1 MPFKY
6 ESTVKILW
14 IWKVQTLNREYPT
27 RPIVGAGALILEN
40 GKLLLIRRGAKPGQG
55 RWSIPGGLVEL
66 GELVQNAVVRE
77 VKEECGLDIEVE
89 RLIDVFDSITRDEKG
104 RVQYQFVVVNFLAKI
119 KGGILKNA
127 DDVLEARWTS
137 LNEVEKYNLTNA
149 FRAFFQKHHESL
161 KQLCT
166 SR

>member
-1 MPFKY
+1 M
-6 ESTVKILW
+6 KILW

-40 GKLLLIRRGAKPGQG
+40 GKLLLIKRGAKPGQG

-66 GELVQNAVVRE
+66 GELVQDAVVRE

-137 LNEVEKYNLTNA
+137 LNEVEKYNLTNS

>member
-1 MPFKY
+1 M
-6 ESTVKILW
+6 KILW

-40 GKLLLIRRGAKPGQG
+40 GKLLLIKRGAKPGQG

-137 LNEVEKYNLTNA
+137 LNEVEKYNLTNS

>member
-1 MPFKY
+1 M
-6 ESTVKILW
+6 KILW
-14 IWKVQTLNREYPT
+14 SWKVQTLNREYPT

-40 GKLLLIRRGAKPGQG
+40 GKLLLIKRGAKPGQG

-66 GELVQNAVVRE
+66 GELVQDAVVRE

-89 RLIDVFDSITRDEKG
+89 RLMDVFDSITRDEKG

-137 LNEVEKYNLTNA
+137 LNEVEEYNLTNS

>member
-1 MPFKY
+1 M
-6 ESTVKILW
+6 KILW

-137 LNEVEKYNLTNA
+137 LNEVEKYNLTNS